1 MLYPPAVISFL
12 CATLFPRAHMLCASV
27 LLVGL
32 VVPRLPRLCS
42 APPRSFEL
50 VRMLGGPAPDEAE
63 QQQATELG
71 FSEKLAQ
78 SIKDSWVDRGHFTL
92 RVR

>member
-1 MLYPPAVISFL
+1 
-12 CATLFPRAHMLCASV
+12 
-27 LLVGL
+27 
-32 VVPRLPRLCS
+32 
-42 APPRSFEL
+42 
-50 VRMLGGPAPDEAE
+50 MLGGPAPDEAE